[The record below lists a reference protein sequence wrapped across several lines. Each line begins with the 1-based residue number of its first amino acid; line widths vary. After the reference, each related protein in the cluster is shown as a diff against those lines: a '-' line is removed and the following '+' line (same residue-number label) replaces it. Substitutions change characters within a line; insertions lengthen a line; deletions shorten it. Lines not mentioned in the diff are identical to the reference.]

1 MTTTHASAPLKGEEL
16 ITAIC
21 DIFSSHGGEEYLGE
35 PVTMAEHMLQSAH
48 FAAEAG
54 AGEATIIAALIHD
67 IGHFTSDH
75 GAFTMQDTK
84 DRYHEDAG
92 AILLI
97 GAFPDMVVACVQHH
111 VAAKRYLCAVDEA
124 YHAELSEAS
133 KHSLRL
139 QGGPMNAEECEA
151 FASHPHLEEIL
162 LVRRCDDQGK
172 IAGLAVPP
180 LEHYLPMMRRVL
192 KSGRDHEHL

>member
-1 MTTTHASAPLKGEEL
+1 MTSISPSEPLQGEAL

-21 DIFSSHGGEEYLGE
+21 DIFSHHGGEEYLGE

-48 FAAEAG
+48 FAAEAS
-54 AGEATIIAALIHD
+54 ADEETIIAALIHD
-67 IGHFTSDH
+67 IGHFTSTH

-92 AILLI
+92 AVLLE
-97 GAFPDMVVACVQHH
+97 GAFPDSVVACVKHH
-111 VAAKRYLCAVDEA
+111 VAAKRYLCAVDAA
-124 YHAELSEAS
+124 YHAGLSEAS
-133 KHSLRL
+133 KHSLTL
-139 QGGPMNAEECEA
+139 QGGAMDAQECQD
-151 FASHPHLEEIL
+151 FANHPHLEQIL

-172 IAGLAVPP
+172 IAGLSVPP

-192 KSGRDHEHL
+192 ASATRH

>member
-1 MTTTHASAPLKGEEL
+1 MTTPPLSAPPKGEDL

-21 DIFSSHGGEEYLGE
+21 DIFASHGSEEYLGE

-54 AGEATIIAALIHD
+54 ASEATIIAALIHD
-67 IGHFTSDH
+67 IGHFTSAH

-92 AILLI
+92 AVLLE
-97 GAFPDMVVACVQHH
+97 GAFPETVVACVKHH
-111 VAAKRYLCAVDEA
+111 VAAKRYLCAVDAA
-124 YHAELSEAS
+124 YYAGLSEAS
-133 KHSLRL
+133 KHSLTL
-139 QGGPMNAEECEA
+139 QGGPMSAEECKT
-151 FASHPHLEEIL
+151 FASQPHLEQIL

-172 IAGLAVPP
+172 VAGLPVPP
-180 LEHYLPMMRRVL
+180 LENYLPMMRRVL
-192 KSGRDHEHL
+192 KAGHDH

>member
-1 MTTTHASAPLKGEEL
+1 MTIAHSSEPQKSEEL

-21 DIFSSHGGEEYLGE
+21 YIFSSHGGEEYLGE

-48 FAAEAG
+48 FATEAG
-54 AGEATIIAALIHD
+54 ASETAIIAALIHD
-67 IGHFTSDH
+67 IGHFTSAH

-92 AILLI
+92 AVLLT
-97 GAFPDMVVACVQHH
+97 GSFPESVVACVKHH
-111 VAAKRYLCAVDEA
+111 VAAKRYLCAVDEV
-124 YHAELSEAS
+124 YHAGLSEAS
-133 KHSLRL
+133 KHSLTL
-139 QGGPMNAEECEA
+139 QGGPMTTEECDA

-172 IAGLAVPP
+172 IAGLEVPP

-192 KSGRDHEHL
+192 ASGYQQ